1 MSSSLPELYRQA
13 PFAEDCAP
21 RRVLRLFSGK
31 WTTMLLHT
39 LHLLGGAS
47 RPGRLR
53 RSVPGLSKKMM
64 TQTLR
69 ELEQAGL
76 VSRHVQQIMPP
87 SVEYRLTSAGQIFIE
102 PIEMLYTWAID
113 HTADLDALA
122 AQQAAGATAQTA
134 EAGKDP

>member
-1 MSSSLPELYRQA
+1 MPSSLPSVYRQA
-13 PFAEDCAP
+13 PFVEDCAP

-47 RPGRLR
+47 RPGKLQ

-69 ELEQAGL
+69 ELEQSGL

-113 HTADLDALA
+113 HAADLEAL
-122 AQQAAGATAQTA
+122 QARQA
-134 EAGKDP
+134 EGERTHTPDT